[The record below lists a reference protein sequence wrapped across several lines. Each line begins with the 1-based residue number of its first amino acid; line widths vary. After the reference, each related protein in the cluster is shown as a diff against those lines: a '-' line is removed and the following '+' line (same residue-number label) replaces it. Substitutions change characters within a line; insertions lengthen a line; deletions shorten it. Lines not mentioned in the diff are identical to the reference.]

1 MAMEQKKQLKTCPQG
16 HQYFKSSDCP
26 TCPICEA
33 HRKPKAGFLSL
44 ISAPARR
51 ALESKDISS
60 LKQLSA
66 YSEKEISAL
75 HGMGPK
81 AISVLKGTLE
91 ENNLNFKLN

>member
-1 MAMEQKKQLKTCPQG
+1 MVTGKEKQLRTCTEG
-16 HQYFKSSDCP
+16 HQYYKSSDCP

-33 HRKPKAGFLSL
+33 ERKPKTGFLYL

-51 ALESKDISS
+51 ALAGEEISS
-60 LKQLSA
+60 LEQLSE

-81 AISVLKGTLE
+81 AITLLKTVLE
-91 ENNLNFKLN
+91 ENNLYFKTN